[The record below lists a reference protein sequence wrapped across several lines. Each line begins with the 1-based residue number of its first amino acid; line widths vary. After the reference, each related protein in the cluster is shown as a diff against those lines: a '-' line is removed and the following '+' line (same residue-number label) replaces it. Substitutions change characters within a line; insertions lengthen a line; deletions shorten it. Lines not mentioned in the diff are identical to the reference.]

1 MSTPDKRPDHRP
13 DARVEQRARELYLEA
28 SRHLDPATAG
38 RLRAARRTALEAGT
52 ASTRHARVGR
62 ALLPVGALAAIALA
76 ALMMWQP
83 LRQAP
88 PVRAQVAALTA
99 DQADNELPPDPDST
113 DPGLY
118 QNLDFYGWL
127 AASDSHARH

>member
-1 MSTPDKRPDHRP
+1 MSTPDNRPDDRP
-13 DARVEQRARELYLEA
+13 DARFEQRARELYLEA
-28 SRHLDPATAG
+28 SRKLDPATAG
-38 RLRAARRTALEAGT
+38 RLRAVRRTALQSA
-52 ASTRHARVGR
+52 AAPRHALLGR

-76 ALMMWQP
+76 TLMVWQP
-83 LRQAP
+83 QRQATTAP
-88 PVRAQVAALTA
+88 ARVTALASA

-127 AASDSHARH
+127 AASDSPARH